1 MKDEKI
7 KIAVIITA
15 VILLLSL
22 LIGSIVSLTRSD
34 DEGSTPTLY
43 VKYNEE
49 KLETG
54 SEVELEIGETVRFDV
69 GYDLDFIS
77 GQNGYHVKVM
87 PRITEETDF
96 TYTVD
101 GTQKKF
107 SDLPALTNTFNVVAE
122 EGAFTLKA
130 NGDLPT
136 IIASLYNAIYT
147 VEGVPNAA
155 NTGKAYFTLVV
166 LSADQTESVEI
177 HLKLTGEEERD
188 PEVTGIT
195 VSPGEIVF

>member
-34 DEGSTPTLY
+34 EQGSTSTLY
-43 VKYNEE
+43 AKYNDE
-49 KLETG
+49 KIESG
-54 SEVELEIGETVRFDV
+54 SELSIAIGETVRFDV

-77 GQNGYHVKVM
+77 GQSGYHVKVM
-87 PRITEETDF
+87 PRITEETEF
-96 TYTVD
+96 SYTVD

-136 IIASLYNAIYT
+136 IIASLYSSIYT
-147 VEGVPNAA
+147 VEGVPSAL
-155 NTGKAYFTLVV
+155 NTGKAYFTLIV
-166 LSADQTESVEI
+166 LSADQSESVEV
-177 HLKLTGEEERD
+177 HLKLIGRE